1 MHMFGS
7 HGFCRKF
14 TAAYAGGARSEYLDS
29 SLMSRVRHHVHEAT
43 EAERNECPAG
53 HQARV
58 SVATALEEGKQ
69 HRIHPDSPVSA
80 VSFTVG
86 YAVEPHRDAAATGA
100 GGIHVPETITLT
112 RTDLGIRWHFLGACT
127 LFELPEELWQTV
139 RVYILYPGY
148 TSHATLPVVDGSGRD
163 VEHGNLGS
171 ALVNRCVSLRRSPD
185 HSLFPICSTHSPCSV
200 AVPMR

>member
-14 TAAYAGGARSEYLDS
+14 TAAYAGGAHSKYLDS
-29 SLMSRVRHHVHEAT
+29 SLMSHVRHHVHEAT

-58 SVATALEEGKQ
+58 SVATAVDEGKQ

-148 TSHATLPVVDGSGRD
+148 TSHATLPVLVDGSGRERRTTRQPW
-163 VEHGNLGS
+163 VCTGQQ
-171 ALVNRCVSLRRSPD
+171 VCVTKA
-185 HSLFPICSTHSPCSV
+185 FPICSTHSPCSV
-200 AVPMR
+200 AVSMR